1 MKLKKEKKENIPLTS
16 VEEARVYF
24 YYIYKHWNVETIASN
39 CGIAAKQV
47 KRAIQRIDKKYPS
60 ERTKLS
66 LKERLDLLDQDE
78 LESAERLYYIQ
89 KLAQEKML
97 EYLVDKETSTKEIV
111 FSYKMIPSLLEL
123 QKLQRVISE
132 RPTSITFSKSEK
144 NMNDTGESAKSI
156 AELLETKED
165 EIALAT
171 KDNS

>member
-60 ERTKLS
+60 ERIKLS

-78 LESAERLYYIQ
+78 LESAERLYFIQ
-89 KLAQEKML
+89 KLAQEKIL

-132 RPTSITFSKSEK
+132 RPTSITFHKE
-144 NMNDTGESAKSI
+144 NINVNGVESAKSI

-171 KDNS
+171 TKDNS